1 MKNAPV
7 QTTNKSAPEKANNNT
22 AKFAGTDNPRHL
34 RAINA
39 LMIRPQRRKHLDS
52 VAGCSNTPELVAEL
66 RRRGLSLPCERV
78 PDIDRDGKA
87 IKRGVYHL
95 LNRDRQKMQC
105 WLRFRDSN

>member
-1 MKNAPV
+1 M
-7 QTTNKSAPEKANNNT
+7 KSAPDRIPARDAREKTNDNI

-87 IKRGVYHL
+87 IKRGVYRL
-95 LNRDRQKMQC
+95 LNSDRQKIRR
-105 WLRFRDSN
+105 WLRLRDSN